1 MKKFFLMLL
10 LGIFPTLSFAK
21 APNCF
26 SWPMSMTEIWMK
38 NAGIVDIKDLDEP
51 KTKITLMATEKK
63 GKDLYTQIYHFIFYD
78 KYNNS
83 YEIITK
89 IDSSHDECS
98 ISSVNGY
105 LISKNF
111 IIS

>member
-1 MKKFFLMLL
+1 MKKNLLAIL
-10 LGIFPTLSFAK
+10 LGVFPIVCLAK

-26 SWPMSMTEIWMK
+26 SWPMSMTEVWMK
-38 NAGIVDIKDLDEP
+38 NTEIVDIKDLDES

-89 IDSSHDECS
+89 MDSSHEECS

>member
-1 MKKFFLMLL
+1 MKNLPLIILL
-10 LGIFPTLSFAK
+10 AIFPTLSLAK

-26 SWPMSMTEIWMK
+26 SWPMSMTEVWMK
-38 NAGIVDIKDLDEP
+38 NTGIVDIKDLDES

-63 GKDLYTQIYHFIFYD
+63 GNDLYTQIYHFIFYD

-89 IDSSHDECS
+89 IDSSHEECS